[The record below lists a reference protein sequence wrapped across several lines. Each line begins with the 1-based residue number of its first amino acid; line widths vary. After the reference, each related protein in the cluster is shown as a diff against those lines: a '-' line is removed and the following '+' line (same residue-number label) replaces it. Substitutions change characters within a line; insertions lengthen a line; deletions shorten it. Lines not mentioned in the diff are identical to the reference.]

1 MFGYEYGCWVF
12 PWKVIE
18 NKSNNV
24 MDKFRM
30 NQYFI
35 SSGHSNPGGKE
46 IKNIDTRTEVFQKS
60 IFISN

>member
-1 MFGYEYGCWVF
+1 
-12 PWKVIE
+12 
-18 NKSNNV
+18 